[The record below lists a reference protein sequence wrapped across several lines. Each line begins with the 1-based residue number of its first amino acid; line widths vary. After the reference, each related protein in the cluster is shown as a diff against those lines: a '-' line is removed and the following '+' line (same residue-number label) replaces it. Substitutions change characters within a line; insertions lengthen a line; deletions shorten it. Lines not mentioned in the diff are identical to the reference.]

1 MFELLALT
9 GGFWFFL
16 FVIFVLVIGVV
27 STEFDSFFGGGI
39 TLILLGAG
47 AQFLFDIPVWSSI
60 VANPFL
66 VIAGLVAYIA
76 VGITYG
82 VYFRY
87 ADYIRKSANYIKH
100 DWEEFKKKHPG
111 ASNDDF
117 RKSSYYSSYTPSKN
131 SDKIAAWVMLWPWG
145 VFWDLCHKPIRW
157 VYNNMYSF
165 TGRLLDNVGARVSD
179 RILNE
184 KK

>member
-100 DWEEFKKKHPG
+100 DWEEFKKKTQ
-111 ASNDDF
+111 ALQTTIFES
-117 RKSSYYSSYTPSKN
+117 RVTTQ
-131 SDKIAAWVMLWPWG
+131 V
-145 VFWDLCHKPIRW
+145 
-157 VYNNMYSF
+157 
-165 TGRLLDNVGARVSD
+165 TLLLKTQTKLLLG
-179 RILNE
+179 
-184 KK
+184 